1 MVFEIYRKNQ
11 GVYARYGLAIIL
23 GFIVLFASYSLY
35 GRLIPLPEVYAGA
48 RVPVLNVSFNW
59 GFLGAVILFMI
70 CGAFVGIL
78 VGGVQTRIRP
88 LDTGG
93 RKIVDFLIETQA
105 ELQKVSWPT
114 KQELVGSII
123 VVIISVIILGMYI
136 FGVDA
141 LMREVM
147 RLLGFL

>member
-1 MVFEIYRKNQ
+1 MGFEVYRKKQ

-23 GFIVLFASYSLY
+23 GFVVLFASYSLY
-35 GRLIPLPEVYAGA
+35 VTLISLPEVYAGA

-59 GFLGAVILFMI
+59 GFLSAVILFVI

-78 VGGVQTRIRP
+78 VGGVQTKIGP
-88 LDTGG
+88 LDTGA
-93 RKIVDFLIETQA
+93 RKTVDFLIDTQA

-114 KQELVGSII
+114 KQELSGSII
-123 VVIISVIILGMYI
+123 VVIISVIVLSIYI

-141 LMREVM
+141 LMRQVM
-147 RLLGFL
+147 KLLGFL

>member
-1 MVFEIYRKNQ
+1 MGFEVYRKKQ
-11 GVYARYGLAIIL
+11 GVYARYAVAVIL
-23 GFIVLFASYSLY
+23 GFVVLFASYSLY
-35 GRLIPLPEVYAGA
+35 GMLISLPEVYAGA

-59 GFLGAVILFMI
+59 GFLGAIILFVI
-70 CGAFVGIL
+70 CGTFLGIL
-78 VGGVQTRIRP
+78 VGGVQTNVGP

-93 RKIVDFLIETQA
+93 RKIVDFLVDIQA

-114 KQELVGSII
+114 KQELVGSVI
-123 VVIISVIILGMYI
+123 VVIISIIVLSAYILGI
-136 FGVDA
+136 DA